1 MVKSGLKNRTWD
13 EGMER
18 EEGGR
23 FMMKEKMRVFIAL
36 DGRSSIRWK
45 TY

>member
-1 MVKSGLKNRTWD
+1 LKIRTW
-13 EGMER
+13 EEEMER

-23 FMMKEKMRVFIAL
+23 CMMKEKMRVFIAL

-45 TY
+45 ID